1 MKFQTRDWQLVNQL
15 FSLRRPTKLCI
26 ARDSCFANIFMVDK
40 GNNSAFV
47 TLFMQTSWTGF
58 AKLPHT
64 SALCGSC

>member
-1 MKFQTRDWQLVNQL
+1 MTFQTRGCQLVNQL
-15 FSLRRPTKLCI
+15 LCLRRPVTLCI

-40 GNNSAFV
+40 GNNNAFV